1 MEESTQREKVLKRV
15 RNSLI
20 SKTNNPF
27 PNPDF
32 DSNIYPNI
40 SDSLEIKF
48 AEEFINASGN
58 FIFCESEQE
67 LTENL
72 NALNL
77 ENHWHSFHCKEEK
90 IKNIL
95 TQAHL
100 PYLSEEVDFPE
111 IEVGITLCEYLVAR
125 TGSIMVSSKQLCG
138 RKMFVFPPIHI
149 VIAYTSQL
157 VPDIKNALL
166 ALRKKYEDKIPSLVS
181 FITGPSRTADI
192 EKTLVMGMHG
202 PKEVYLFLIDDTVYE

>member
-20 SKTNNPF
+20 SKTSNPF
-27 PNPDF
+27 PDIDF
-32 DSNIYPNI
+32 DSNVYHNI
-40 SDSLEIKF
+40 SDSLEVLF

-67 LTENL
+67 FTENL
-72 NALNL
+72 NALIQ
-77 ENHWHSFHCKEEK
+77 ENHWHTFFCREEK
-90 IKNIL
+90 AKHLLKLANI
-95 TQAHL
+95 
-100 PYLSEEVDFPE
+100 PYLSDEVDFSE

-138 RKMFVFPPIHI
+138 RRMFVFPPIHL

-157 VPDIKNALL
+157 VPDIKQALL
-166 ALRKKYEDKIPSLVS
+166 AIRKKYGDKIPSMVS
-181 FITGPSRTADI
+181 FITGPSRSADI

-202 PKEVYLFLIDDTVYE
+202 PKEIYTFLIDDTIYE